1 MQELVTILR
10 GPQERGHLRMTVTVW
25 YRWYYT
31 ALPAP

>member
-25 YRWYYT
+25 YR
-31 ALPAP
+31 